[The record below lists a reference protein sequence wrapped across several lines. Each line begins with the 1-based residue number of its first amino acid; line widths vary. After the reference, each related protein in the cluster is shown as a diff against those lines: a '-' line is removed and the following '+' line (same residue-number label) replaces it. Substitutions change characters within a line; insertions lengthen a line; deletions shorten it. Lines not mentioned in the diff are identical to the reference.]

1 MTTLD
6 MSVCLCVAFMLW
18 QVLGVGVITIMIIM
32 MMIIV
37 IILVEGGCSLLR
49 MGLFVHYIFL
59 NQLFLALRK
68 VIGLLMC
75 ILLLILLF

>member
-18 QVLGVGVITIMIIM
+18 QVLGVGVITIMII
-32 MMIIV
+32 MIIV